1 MFKYKSLFDLWKQ
14 SCEKYS
20 DFVLFTDNK
29 EALQITY
36 KQAFCEVCF
45 LAEKFKNLGI
55 ERFNHVCLFAINSPR
70 WLIIEQAIITLGA
83 VCVSKTSE
91 INIKEL
97 DYVFHN
103 SESCVLIT
111 DNADIINHF
120 ISTDENFLKNIK
132 FVLYTGESNEF
143 AANSKIHKLSDLL
156 SELNEDNKLK
166 TDWIEHPEDTAY
178 INYTSGTS
186 SMPKGAMLPNVG
198 MSYVAEQL
206 QYFNDMKEG
215 KTFVVTFPLSSAGG
229 KSFNILC
236 LSKGCRI
243 MYTQYKEFYDVIEKY
258 QPDYLHCAPKI
269 MQTIHSK
276 LMANV
281 KKRGCLFELF
291 YHLVFAISEF
301 ILRIERDYIYKGK
314 LNFINALVKSLKKF
328 FDRTIYKK
336 IRNSFIKDETII
348 FVGSAHLAKPLE
360 DYFEI
365 IGIPLVQHYGLT
377 ETTGLAVSNTIQ
389 SQKERPYTVGVAF
402 EGTTISIIDPETHK
416 ELPFGQ
422 VGLITLGGP
431 EIMKG
436 YYKNPEATK
445 KGLLENG
452 YLNTGDLGFVDKDGY
467 LVVLSRYDDVIV
479 LSNGYNVYTPLLENE
494 AKDSEYV
501 SQLVIVGHGKPYM
514 ASLIVLNKD
523 EYSNWCDKNNTKN
536 IDPNKN
542 ETFKKFLI
550 EHLNEKIKRKNDYR
564 YYEKLKKVYFL
575 KDEFTVEN
583 GMLTGTM
590 KVKYRKICNTYQN
603 EIEKLYEDM

>member
-20 DFVLFTDNK
+20 DLVLFTDNK
-29 EALQITY
+29 ENVQITY
-36 KQAFCEVCF
+36 KQAFREVCF
-45 LAEKFKNLGI
+45 LAEKFKEFGI
-55 ERFNHVCLFAINSPR
+55 ERFDHVCLFAINSPR
-70 WLIIEQAIITLGA
+70 WLIVEQAVITLGA

-111 DNADIINHF
+111 DNEEIIKHF

-132 FVLYTGESNEF
+132 FVLYTGESSEF
-143 AANSKIHKLSDLL
+143 SEISKVYKLSDIL
-156 SELNEDNKLK
+156 SDLTEETEVK
-166 TDWIEHPEDTAY
+166 TDWVENPEDTAY

-206 QYFNDMKEG
+206 QYFNDIKTG

-236 LSKGCRI
+236 LSMGCRI
-243 MYTQYKEFYDVIEKY
+243 MYTQYKEFYEVIEKY
-258 QPDYLHCAPKI
+258 QPEYLHCAPKI

-276 LMANV
+276 LIANV
-281 KKRGCLFELF
+281 KERGLLFELI
-291 YHLVFAISEF
+291 YNSAFALSK
-301 ILRIERDYIYKGK
+301 ILLQLER
-314 LNFINALVKSLKKF
+314 NW
-328 FDRTIYKK
+328 IYKK
-336 IRNSFIKDETII
+336 KIEFLKGIINPIKRILDKTVYKKVRNSFIKDESII

-389 SQKERPYTVGVAF
+389 SQKERPYTVGIAF
-402 EGTTISIIDPETHK
+402 EGTVISIIDPEIHK
-416 ELPFGQ
+416 ELPYGQ

-452 YLNTGDLGFVDKDGY
+452 YLNTGDLGYVDKDGY

-494 AKDSEYV
+494 AKDSEFV
-501 SQLVIVGHGKPYM
+501 NQLVIVGHGKPYM
-514 ASLIVLNKD
+514 ASLIVLDK
-523 EYSNWCDKNNTKN
+523 EQYKIWCDKNNMKN
-536 IDPNKN
+536 IEPNKN
-542 ETFKKFLI
+542 EAFKKFLI
-550 EHLNEKIKRKNDYR
+550 EHINEKIKRKNDYR
-564 YYEKLKKVYFL
+564 YYEKIKKVYFL

-603 EIEKLYEDM
+603 EIEKLYEG

>member
-1 MFKYKSLFDLWKQ
+1 MYKYKSLFDLWKQ
-14 SCEKYS
+14 SCNEYS
-20 DFVLFTDNK
+20 ELVLFTDNQ
-29 EALQITY
+29 ENFQITY
-36 KQAFCEVCF
+36 GQAFREVCF
-45 LAEKFKNLGI
+45 LAEKFQKLGI
-55 ERFNHVCLFAINSPR
+55 KRFDNVCLFAVNSPR
-70 WLIIEQAIITLGA
+70 WLILEQAVITLGA

-111 DNADIINHF
+111 DNSEIINYF
-120 ISTDENFLKNIK
+120 ASIDESFLEKIK
-132 FVLYTGESNEF
+132 FVLYTGDAELNYVSN
-143 AANSKIHKLSDLL
+143 KILNLSDLL
-156 SELNEDNKLK
+156 SELKPDMHIK
-166 TDWIEHPEDTAY
+166 TDWVENPDDVAY

-186 SMPKGAMLPNVG
+186 SVPKGAMLPNIG
-198 MSYVAEQL
+198 MSYVVEQL
-206 QYFNDMKEG
+206 QYFNNMQTG
-215 KTFVVTFPLSSAGG
+215 KTFIVTFPLSSAGG

-243 MYTQYKEFYDVIEKY
+243 MYTSYKEFYEVIEKY

-276 LMANV
+276 LMEYV
-281 KKRGCLFELF
+281 TQRGYLYKIFYNIAFSISKLILTFERKF
-291 YHLVFAISEF
+291 
-301 ILRIERDYIYKGK
+301 IYKNK
-314 LNFINALVKSLKKF
+314 FVYTKKIIDSLKQIIDKL
-328 FDRTIYKK
+328 IYKK
-336 IRNSFIKDETII
+336 IRNSFIKDESII

-389 SQKERPYTVGVAF
+389 SQKERAYTVGIAF

-416 ELPFGQ
+416 ELQ
-422 VGLITLGGP
+422 ANEIGLITLGGP

-452 YLNTGDLGFVDKDGY
+452 FLNTGDLGFVDEDGY

-494 AKDSEYV
+494 AKDSEFV
-501 SQLVIVGHGKPYM
+501 NQLIIAGHGKPYLS
-514 ASLIVLNKD
+514 SLIVLNQN
-523 EYSNWCDKNNTKN
+523 EYNNWCKKNNRQN

-542 ETFKKFLI
+542 EEFKIFLI
-550 EHLNEKIKRKNDYR
+550 EHINEKIKRKNDYR
-564 YYEKLKKVYFL
+564 YYEKLKKIHFL
-575 KDEFTVEN
+575 NEEFSVEN

-590 KVKYRKICNTYQN
+590 KVKYRKVCETYKK
-603 EIEKLYEDM
+603 EIESMYGEI

>member
-20 DFVLFTDNK
+20 DLVLFTDNK
-29 EALQITY
+29 ENVQVTY
-36 KQAFCEVCF
+36 KQAFREVCF
-45 LAEKFKNLGI
+45 LAEKFKEFGI

-70 WLIIEQAIITLGA
+70 WLIVEQAVITLGA

-103 SESCVLIT
+103 SESCVLTT
-111 DNADIINHF
+111 DNEEIIRHF
-120 ISTDENFLKNIK
+120 VSTDENFLKNIK
-132 FVLYTGESNEF
+132 FVLYTGESSEF
-143 AANSKIHKLSDLL
+143 SEISKVYKLSDIL
-156 SELNEDNKLK
+156 SGLTEKTEVK
-166 TDWIEHPEDTAY
+166 TDWVENPEDTAY

-206 QYFNDMKEG
+206 QYFNDIKTG

-236 LSKGCRI
+236 LSMGCRI
-243 MYTQYKEFYDVIEKY
+243 MYTQYKEFYEVIEKY
-258 QPDYLHCAPKI
+258 QPEYLHCAPKI

-276 LMANV
+276 LIANV
-281 KKRGCLFELF
+281 KERGLLFELIYNF
-291 YHLVFAISEF
+291 SFEF
-301 ILRIERDYIYKGK
+301 SKILLQLER
-314 LNFINALVKSLKKF
+314 NW
-328 FDRTIYKK
+328 IYKK
-336 IRNSFIKDETII
+336 KVEFLKGIINPIKRMLDKTVYKKVRNSFIKDESII

-360 DYFEI
+360 DYFGI

-389 SQKERPYTVGVAF
+389 SQKERPYTVGIAF
-402 EGTTISIIDPETHK
+402 EGTVISIIDPETHK
-416 ELPFGQ
+416 ELPYGQ

-452 YLNTGDLGFVDKDGY
+452 YLNTGDLGYVDKDGY

-494 AKDSEYV
+494 AKDSEFV
-501 SQLVIVGHGKPYM
+501 NQLVIVGHGKPYM
-514 ASLIVLNKD
+514 ASLIVLDK
-523 EYSNWCDKNNTKN
+523 EQYKIWCDKNNMKN
-536 IDPNKN
+536 IEPNKN
-542 ETFKKFLI
+542 EVFKKFLI
-550 EHLNEKIKRKNDYR
+550 EHINEKIKRKNDYR
-564 YYEKLKKVYFL
+564 YYEKIKKVYFL

-590 KVKYRKICNTYQN
+590 KVKYRKICNIYQN
-603 EIEKLYEDM
+603 EIEKLYEG

>member
-20 DFVLFTDNK
+20 DLVLFADNK
-29 EALQITY
+29 ENVQVTY
-36 KQAFCEVCF
+36 KQAFREVCF
-45 LAEKFKNLGI
+45 LAEKFKEFGI
-55 ERFNHVCLFAINSPR
+55 ERFNHVCLFAVNSPR
-70 WLIIEQAIITLGA
+70 WLIVEQAVITLGA

-111 DNADIINHF
+111 DNEEIIRHF
-120 ISTDENFLKNIK
+120 VSTDENFLKNIK
-132 FVLYTGESNEF
+132 FVLYTGESSEF
-143 AANSKIHKLSDLL
+143 SEISKVYKLSDIL
-156 SELNEDNKLK
+156 SGLTENTEIK
-166 TDWIEHPEDTAY
+166 TDWAENPEDTAY

-206 QYFNDMKEG
+206 QYFNDIKTG

-236 LSKGCRI
+236 LSMGCRI
-243 MYTQYKEFYDVIEKY
+243 MYTQYKEFYEVIEKY
-258 QPDYLHCAPKI
+258 QPEYLHCAPKI
-269 MQTIHSK
+269 MQTIHFK
-276 LMANV
+276 LIANI
-281 KKRGCLFELF
+281 KERGLLFELI
-291 YHLVFAISEF
+291 YNSAFALSK
-301 ILRIERDYIYKGK
+301 ILLQFER
-314 LNFINALVKSLKKF
+314 NW
-328 FDRTIYKK
+328 IYKK
-336 IRNSFIKDETII
+336 KVEFLKGIINPIKRMLDKTVYKKVRNSFIKDESII

-389 SQKERPYTVGVAF
+389 SQKERPYTVGIAF
-402 EGTTISIIDPETHK
+402 EGTVISIIDPETHK
-416 ELPFGQ
+416 GLPYGQ

-452 YLNTGDLGFVDKDGY
+452 YLNTGDLGYVDKDGY

-494 AKDSEYV
+494 AKDSEFV
-501 SQLVIVGHGKPYM
+501 NQLVIVGHGKPYM
-514 ASLIVLNKD
+514 ASLIVLDK
-523 EYSNWCDKNNTKN
+523 EQYKIWCDKNNMKN
-536 IDPNKN
+536 IEPNKN
-542 ETFKKFLI
+542 EVFKKFLI
-550 EHLNEKIKRKNDYR
+550 EHINEKIKRKNDYR
-564 YYEKLKKVYFL
+564 YYEKIKKVYFL

-590 KVKYRKICNTYQN
+590 KVKYRKICNIYQN
-603 EIEKLYEDM
+603 EIEKLYEG